1 MYFYILRLREVGVC
15 DRLTSLSDV
24 GPAAF
29 VVDKAG
35 IEGSIEAGTQDL
47 FLSKT
52 SENSWL

>member
-1 MYFYILRLREVGVC
+1 MYFYILRLQEVGVC
-15 DRLTSLSDV
+15 DRLTSVSDV

-35 IEGSIEAGTQDL
+35 IEGSFEAGTQDL
-47 FLSKT
+47 FLLKT